1 MKNFQPFFDDDK
13 SVGMQDLTLENQ
25 GEQVNLYGSATFT
38 IDRQSLEL
46 AEDLSKIFNDIVS
59 YLKQHNAQ
67 NIDRSQ
73 TLAEQQANV
82 SEVANPFL

>member
-1 MKNFQPFFDDDK
+1 MKNFQPFLDDDK

-46 AEDLSKIFNDIVS
+46 AEDLSKIFNDMVS

-67 NIDRSQ
+67 NIDLSQ